1 MKILMYIQL
10 QNSLIT
16 YAGIFILSIL
26 IAVVIIPII
35 IKYSLKYNLVDEPDE
50 RKIHK
55 ISTPRFGGI
64 AIFFAASILTTV
76 LAISYDNTLMLQLLT
91 MFFMVFI
98 LGIIDDK
105 QNLRA
110 SLKFIV
116 QLIIA
121 TIIVAMGIRIDSL
134 HGLMGIGKLPLVI
147 EYPLNVFIIVGLT
160 NAFNLIDGIDGL
172 AGGLTLI
179 NSLIFS
185 YLFFSIGMPLLAIF
199 SISMAGASLGFL
211 FFNFKGAKIFM
222 GDGGSLFIGLSMAV
236 LSIVF
241 IKYMP
246 KEQTYIEMR
255 NISIVFSLMLVPAY
269 DTLRVFSERIIL
281 GKSPFHPDKTHIHH
295 LLIKS
300 GFNQTKAV
308 LILYFIN
315 IFLVFI
321 ATTLSGVMLV
331 YSFVIL
337 FLIAGL
343 ISEWLNIK
351 IWINSLK
358 KKNSIKGLLLDIN
371 KTNQLFIKNQKSL
384 L

>member
-1 MKILMYIQL
+1 MRTLIYIQL
-10 QNSLIT
+10 QTSPIT
-16 YAGIFILSIL
+16 YAGAFILSIL
-26 IAVVIIPII
+26 IAVVIIPVV
-35 IKYSLKYNLVDEPDE
+35 IKYSLKFNLVDEPGE
-50 RKIHK
+50 RKVHK
-55 ISTPRFGGI
+55 KATPRFGGV
-64 AIFFAASILTTV
+64 AIFFAAFTLTTV
-76 LAISYDNTLMLQLLT
+76 LAISYNNTLMLELLA
-91 MFFMVFI
+91 MFFMIFI

-110 SLKFIV
+110 SLKFIA

-134 HGLMGIGKLPLVI
+134 HGLMGIGQLPIVI
-147 EYPLNVFIIVGLT
+147 QYPLSIFIIVGLT

-172 AGGLTLI
+172 SGGLSLI
-179 NSLIFS
+179 NSLIFA
-185 YLFFSIGMPLLAIF
+185 YLFYSIGMPLLAIF
-199 SISMAGASLGFL
+199 SISLAGASLGFL
-211 FFNFKGAKIFM
+211 FFNFKNAKIFM

-246 KEQTYIEMR
+246 KEQAYFEMR

-269 DTLRVFSERIIL
+269 DTLRVFTERIIL

-295 LLIKS
+295 LLLKS
-300 GFNQTKAV
+300 GYNQTKAV
-308 LILYFIN
+308 LILYLIN

-321 ATTLSGVMLV
+321 ATTLSGLMLV

-337 FLIAGL
+337 FFIAGL
-343 ISEWLNIK
+343 VSEWLNIK

-358 KKNSIKGLLLDIN
+358 KKNSIKELLLDIN
-371 KTNQLFIKNQKSL
+371 RTNQLFIKNQNSL

>member
-1 MKILMYIQL
+1 MRTLIYIQL
-10 QNSLIT
+10 QTSPIT
-16 YAGIFILSIL
+16 YAGAFILSIL
-26 IAVVIIPII
+26 IAVVIIPVV
-35 IKYSLKYNLVDEPDE
+35 IKYSLKFNLVDEPGE
-50 RKIHK
+50 RKVHK
-55 ISTPRFGGI
+55 KATPRFGGV
-64 AIFFAASILTTV
+64 AIFFAAFTLTTV
-76 LAISYDNTLMLQLLT
+76 LAISYNNTLMLELLA
-91 MFFMVFI
+91 MFFMIFI

-110 SLKFIV
+110 SLKFIA

-134 HGLMGIGKLPLVI
+134 HGLMGIGQLPIVI
-147 EYPLNVFIIVGLT
+147 QYPLSIFIIVGLT

-172 AGGLTLI
+172 SGGLSLI
-179 NSLIFS
+179 NSLIFA
-185 YLFFSIGMPLLAIF
+185 YLFYSIGMPLLAIF
-199 SISMAGASLGFL
+199 SISLAGASLGFL
-211 FFNFKGAKIFM
+211 FFNFKNAKIFM

-246 KEQTYIEMR
+246 KEQAYFEMR

-269 DTLRVFSERIIL
+269 DTLRVFTERIIL

-295 LLIKS
+295 LLLKS
-300 GFNQTKAV
+300 GYNQTKAV
-308 LILYFIN
+308 LILYLIN

-321 ATTLSGVMLV
+321 STTLSGLMLV

-337 FLIAGL
+337 FFIAGL
-343 ISEWLNIK
+343 VSEWLNIK

-358 KKNSIKGLLLDIN
+358 KKNSIKELLLDIN
-371 KTNQLFIKNQKSL
+371 RTNQLFIKNQNSVL
-384 L
+384 